1 MTKGKNSKDKQPST
15 GSLDFKIVNPVTGAP
30 SHLSF
35 DVHGLTISRDGEE
48 IGHTVPLAR
57 VADVAKG
64 LGVHRMAIPIH
75 MVEHDLPVYSVGEE
89 VFINLEDLK
98 FLIEE
103 VGFSFW

>member
-1 MTKGKNSKDKQPST
+1 MTKGKNDQNKQPPT
-15 GSLDFKIVNPVTGAP
+15 GNLDFKIVNPVTGAP

-35 DVHGLTISRDGEE
+35 DVHGLAISHEGEVV
-48 IGHTVPLAR
+48 GHTIPLAR
-57 VADVAKG
+57 VADVAKS

-89 VFINLEDLK
+89 DFINLEDLK
-98 FLIEE
+98 FLIED